1 MSQVICNRNK
11 NVYISLVSVHHE
23 IVVERKLVLEVLS
36 FHMLCA
42 WVKHRFLAPQNLKR
56 EMCIKQKRAQ
66 NSFSPEFDNNL
77 YQAFNLQ

>member
-11 NVYISLVSVHHE
+11 NVYISLVSVNHE

-36 FHMLCA
+36 FHMLFA

-56 EMCIKQKRAQ
+56 EMCIK
-66 NSFSPEFDNNL
+66 
-77 YQAFNLQ
+77 